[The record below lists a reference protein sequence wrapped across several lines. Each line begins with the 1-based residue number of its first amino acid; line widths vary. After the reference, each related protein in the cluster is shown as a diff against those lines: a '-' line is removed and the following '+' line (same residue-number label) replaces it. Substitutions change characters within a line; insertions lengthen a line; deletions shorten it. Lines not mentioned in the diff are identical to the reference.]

1 MVDIDGRLGA
11 YDLKEDFPEDG
22 KVFSNPKPV
31 RLLAAFSPYLLKQ
44 NGDLAVDFFAGSGA
58 SAKTIYEL
66 NFKDSIRRR
75 FVLVQLPEPLDIED
89 KDQKI
94 AAKFCDKLGK
104 PRTISELTKERIR
117 RAGNKVREKN
127 PMFAGDLGFRV
138 FKLDTT
144 NICTWDPDRENLS
157 QTLLDSVEHLKAGRS
172 ESDVLYELL
181 LKLGLDLCVPMEQK
195 TIAGKVVHSIGAG
208 TLLVCLSPQI
218 AARRSSPWPWAS
230 WSGTRPWLRQANA
243 QWFSAMRLRR
253 RRGQDQPRRHPPAAR
268 PGKCAEPVERIKSM
282 SKDLTNSALDR
293 QNILNNPYAV
303 AEIEKAVGI
312 HGIPFEGKTVVLKEQ
327 VAAFFEVTPR
337 TIDNY
342 IEKYSDE
349 LRQNGYEVLRGNQL
363 KELKIEISKH
373 FGHEMDFA
381 TKTTVLGIFDFRAFL
396 NLSMLIVESERAR
409 LLRRAILDIVI
420 DTINQRTG
428 GGTKYINQRDEE
440 FLQSWFEEENYRRQ
454 FTDALRDCVDMGNFK
469 YPLYTDK
476 IYVSI
481 FREKATEYRKV
492 LRLQEKDKV
501 RDTFYA
507 EVLDLVAAYESGFA
521 DVLQRAC
528 AVEKRKLTSWEADSL
543 FADFENQALWKPL
556 IEKARNKMAS
566 RDLAFRDALHL
577 QLKEY
582 VTPLQR
588 DEFERFLGEKSK
600 ELAERL
606 EDAKDVMKRL
616 KERE

>member
-1 MVDIDGRLGA
+1 
-11 YDLKEDFPEDG
+11 
-22 KVFSNPKPV
+22 
-31 RLLAAFSPYLLKQ
+31 
-44 NGDLAVDFFAGSGA
+44 
-58 SAKTIYEL
+58 
-66 NFKDSIRRR
+66 
-75 FVLVQLPEPLDIED
+75 
-89 KDQKI
+89 
-94 AAKFCDKLGK
+94 
-104 PRTISELTKERIR
+104 
-117 RAGNKVREKN
+117 
-127 PMFAGDLGFRV
+127 
-138 FKLDTT
+138 
-144 NICTWDPDRENLS
+144 
-157 QTLLDSVEHLKAGRS
+157 
-172 ESDVLYELL
+172 
-181 LKLGLDLCVPMEQK
+181 
-195 TIAGKVVHSIGAG
+195 
-208 TLLVCLSPQI
+208 
-218 AARRSSPWPWAS
+218 
-230 WSGTRPWLRQANA
+230 
-243 QWFSAMRLRR
+243 
-253 RRGQDQPRRHPPAAR
+253 
-268 PGKCAEPVERIKSM
+268 M

-303 AEIEKAVGI
+303 AEIEKAAGI
-312 HGIPFEGKTVVLKEQ
+312 RGIPFEGKTVVLKEQ

-342 IEKYSDE
+342 IEKYDDE
-349 LRQNGYEVLRGNQL
+349 LRQN
-363 KELKIEISKH
+363 
-373 FGHEMDFA
+373 
-381 TKTTVLGIFDFRAFL
+381 TTVLGIFDFRAFL

-420 DTINQRTG
+420 DTINERTG

-476 IYVSI
+476 VYVSI
-481 FREKATEYRKV
+481 FREKAMEYRKV

-507 EVLDLVAAYESGFA
+507 EILDLVAAYESGFGA
-521 DVLQRAC
+521 VLQDAC
-528 AVEKRKLTSWEADSL
+528 ATKKRKLTSWEADSL

-606 EDAKDVMKRL
+606 EEAKDVMKRL